1 VKEARAEG
9 IKAGLFRPITI
20 WPFPEKE
27 IASLS
32 RKARAIIVPE
42 MNMGQYRLEVER
54 ATQGNTRVT
63 GVNKVTGELI
73 TPSEILAAIKS
84 L

>member
-1 VKEARAEG
+1 
-9 IKAGLFRPITI
+9 
-20 WPFPEKE
+20 
-27 IASLS
+27 
-32 RKARAIIVPE
+32 

-63 GVNKVTGELI
+63 GVNKVTDELI